1 MIDELLNHLEYC
13 IDVFGMDD
21 KQTGEF
27 LGVCQDYGVTPQ
39 YFNEEFLV
47 IDSDDC
53 HDPEYLSIVEF
64 NLLHWEW

>member
-1 MIDELLNHLEYC
+1 
-13 IDVFGMDD
+13 MDD

>member
-13 IDVFGMDD
+13 IDVCGMDD

-39 YFNEEFLV
+39 YFNEE
-47 IDSDDC
+47 I
-53 HDPEYLSIVEF
+53 
-64 NLLHWEW
+64 

>member
-13 IDVFGMDD
+13 IDVCGMDD

-64 NLLHWEW
+64 ILLHWEW